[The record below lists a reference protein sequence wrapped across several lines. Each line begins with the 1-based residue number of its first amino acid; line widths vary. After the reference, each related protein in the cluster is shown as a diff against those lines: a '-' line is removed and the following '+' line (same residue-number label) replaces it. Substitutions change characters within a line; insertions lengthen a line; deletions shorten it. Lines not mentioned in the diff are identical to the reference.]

1 MHSLLEGMVSVSS
14 LFLSRTSYGWCWMW
28 SPKRDQRP
36 PRFSP
41 IRGWPRKLP
50 RAPSW
55 SLEQRSKTSRYVVP
69 IMFLSAF
76 LSFFLLFFWYTTI
89 LSWWY
94 RSIHDMNFSFRA
106 FKILKYVQ
114 LCILIKKLF
123 LSYLIP
129 KLYRVTGCHQ
139 KSAIFYLQDHF
150 SWWKISLI
158 LPKMIFLKY
167 VIFFAYW
174 YL

>member
-36 PRFSP
+36 PRSSP

-55 SLEQRSKTSRYVVP
+55 LLEQRSKTSRYVVT

-94 RSIHDMNFSFRA
+94 RSIHDLNFSFRA

-123 LSYLIP
+123 CHIR
-129 KLYRVTGCHQ
+129 YRNYIGSQGATKNTQFSICKIIFLGE
-139 KSAIFYLQDHF
+139 KSA
-150 SWWKISLI
+150 
-158 LPKMIFLKY
+158 
-167 VIFFAYW
+167 
-174 YL
+174 

>member
-55 SLEQRSKTSRYVVP
+55 LLEQRSKTSRYVVP

-76 LSFFLLFFWYTTI
+76 LSFFFSFLFVYDDF

-94 RSIHDMNFSFRA
+94 KSIHDLNFSFRA

-114 LCILIKKLF
+114 LNFVYWSKNYFCHIWYRNYIGSQGATKNFLF
-123 LSYLIP
+123 PRS
-129 KLYRVTGCHQ
+129 
-139 KSAIFYLQDHF
+139 F
-150 SWWKISLI
+150 
-158 LPKMIFLKY
+158 FLVKNQLNPSKND
-167 VIFFAYW
+167 F
-174 YL
+174 LNT